1 MLILTPP
8 SEGKSSE
15 NTVNKKFSETDFI
28 FTVQVKKILELLNK
42 LDEKQIISTYGT
54 TLDKANDLHKNNL
67 NIFNKE
73 CSMAIERYTGV
84 VFKNLDWDSLNLDSQ
99 NYLNKNLRILSGFFG
114 ILKPDSLIPNY
125 KLKMNVLSLT
135 NFWKKDISKYLENE
149 ELILDLLPATHR
161 KALNLEKNI
170 VRINF
175 IINKNGKLVQSAH
188 SGKVVKGK
196 FIRFLAQNNVQDI
209 YGINN
214 FESDGYKWN
223 GKLFIKDNLI
233 IKQTIHILI

>member
-8 SEGKSSE
+8 SEGKASE
-15 NTVNKKFSETDFI
+15 NTVNKKFNETNFI

-42 LDEKQIISTYGT
+42 LDEKEIISTYGT
-54 TLDKANDLHKNNL
+54 TLDKAKDLHKNNL

-73 CSMAIERYTGV
+73 CSMAIDRYTGV
-84 VFKNLDWDSLNLDSQ
+84 VFKNLDWNSLNLNSQ

-223 GKLFIKDNLI
+223 GKLFIKDN
-233 IKQTIHILI
+233 

>member
-67 NIFNKE
+67 NIFNNE

-99 NYLNKNLRILSGFFG
+99 NYLNKNKIHDQRI
-114 ILKPDSLIPNY
+114 SL
-125 KLKMNVLSLT
+125 
-135 NFWKKDISKYLENE
+135 
-149 ELILDLLPATHR
+149 
-161 KALNLEKNI
+161 
-170 VRINF
+170 
-175 IINKNGKLVQSAH
+175 
-188 SGKVVKGK
+188 
-196 FIRFLAQNNVQDI
+196 
-209 YGINN
+209 
-214 FESDGYKWN
+214 
-223 GKLFIKDNLI
+223 
-233 IKQTIHILI
+233 